1 MRRKCRDFLENLRR
15 FAARNECR
23 AGPKVSKVGEHSRC
37 LLLLSTSPTT
47 PCPTLCCFQQAV
59 VVMSSNHKDN
69 FEIDVTTK

>member
-37 LLLLSTSPTT
+37 LLLSTSPTT

>member
-37 LLLLSTSPTT
+37 LLLSTSLTT